1 MTWGNPWILIALV
14 LPLLGA
20 IGIRRLMRQR
30 PAPRWP
36 AMKRVAVAGERVRP
50 ASPPRVQPAFLA
62 MLSIALAIVAIA
74 RPQWGEHAEDSFSE
88 TREVIIALDLSRSML
103 TEDVDPSRLEQAKK
117 LTGTLLDS
125 LKGES
130 VGLVVFAGTAF
141 VQVPLSPDYQIIREF
156 MPSLDTDYLP
166 SGGSDYSKML
176 EAALEGFS
184 ETPDRDRYLVVL
196 SDGES
201 STDAWSERLGDLAKR
216 QIHVLSIGVG
226 TDKGGFIPD
235 PQQGGFRADKNGDPV
250 LSKLMP
256 ATLQTLANRT
266 SGTYRNASA
275 LQNVEDVRALLKETV
290 ETGRAGRVSN
300 EGSTVQSERFQWF
313 LLPAVLL
320 GLISLATEF
329 RQRPKPRQVR
339 PERPAAQQ
347 AGSAASSLERPVEK
361 GPSALAAGI
370 ALLVFTLG
378 VTPQVRAHFDTEAKF
393 EVREVFDSV
402 PSERLRAIT
411 EHLAK
416 FDYDAFDLRLM
427 VEETIKYGID
437 EKRQGNPPQ
446 EGVIRDA
453 IEASLRGQ
461 QLDPKIANW
470 PYYRA
475 QLTAMLAPPE
485 EAAERPHAST
495 DQKDPQDEEDS
506 SPMII
511 GDNSQQSGTDSFG
524 QGASSKTD
532 AALGDL
538 SADETM
544 TPSRHPKPK
553 PPKSVRM
560 ATLKSSKSEGSGG
573 EDPILAFSRKNLAE
587 AARRDSPGRLHQLM
601 TGDTQKQ
608 DANQMDW

>member
-1 MTWGNPWILIALV
+1 MTWGNPWILIALL
-14 LPLLGA
+14 LPLFGA

-30 PAPRWP
+30 PVPRWP
-36 AMKRVAVAGERVRP
+36 AMKRVAVAGNRVRL
-50 ASPPRVQPAFLA
+50 APPPKVRPAFLA

-103 TEDVDPSRLEQAKK
+103 TEDVAPSRLEQAKK
-117 LTGTLLDS
+117 VTDDLLNS

-166 SGGSDYSKML
+166 QGGSDYSKML
-176 EAALEGFS
+176 DAALEGFS

-201 STDAWSERLGDLAKR
+201 STDAWNERLADLSKR
-216 QIHVLSIGVG
+216 QIHVLSIGLG

-235 PQQGGFRADKNGDPV
+235 SQGGFHVDRNGDPV

-266 SGTYRNASA
+266 SGMYRNASA
-275 LQNVEDVRALLKETV
+275 LQNVDDVRALLKETV
-290 ETGRAGRVSN
+290 ETGRAGRVTN

-320 GLISLATEF
+320 GLMSLAIEF

-339 PERPAAQQ
+339 QEQT
-347 AGSAASSLERPVEK
+347 AGEQTEKAEESFK

-378 VTPQVRAHFDTEAKF
+378 VTPEVRAHFDTEAKF

-402 PSERLRAIT
+402 PAERLRAIT

-453 IEASLRGQ
+453 IEACQHGQ
-461 QLDPKIANW
+461 QLDPRIANW
-470 PYYRA
+470 SYYRA
-475 QLTAMLAPPE
+475 QLAAMLAPADEAE
-485 EAAERPHAST
+485 ERAHASS
-495 DQKDPQDEEDS
+495 DQKDPQDEEDT

-538 SADETM
+538 SADENT

-560 ATLKSSKSEGSGG
+560 ATLKSSKSEGGG
-573 EDPILAFSRKNLAE
+573 AEDPILAFSRKNLAE
-587 AARRDSPGRLHQLM
+587 VARKDSPGRLHQLM